1 MELLTF
7 LGTGNYNTTNY
18 TWQDQTKET
27 PYVAEALAEFLKPKK
42 IQIFV
47 TPEAKEKHSQAF
59 LNRIDPSYNSTF
71 VDIPSG
77 QSETEIWQIF
87 EAVVNAVS
95 SNTEISFDITHA
107 FRSLPL
113 LVLLAGA
120 FLQKAKNVNIR
131 GVYYGAFEVN
141 RDQPPIFDLTSA
153 IKLLDWLTA
162 TDKFLTT
169 GSAVELGNLLTT
181 IQGDFYKQNQPQKG
195 EARPTQLKGFGDK
208 ILKFSQSLEYVR
220 AMDTLDDAGKI
231 QQFSTERLSD
241 EIGVFAK
248 PFELLLNPIQEQY
261 GQFAVANSRESD
273 VKLVLEKQFL
283 LLRWYVSK
291 QLGTQAILLAR
302 EWIISAFCYLEEVDY
317 LSRDERGK
325 IEQQL
330 GKMIGLNRTLEQPII
345 TFVQDVE
352 VLSSTWSKLTEY
364 RNDIAHCQMRETGIA
379 ADNLGRY
386 IKNNLLDDLSRLFPE
401 LVI

>member
-18 TWQDQTKET
+18 TWQNQTKET
-27 PYVAEALAEFLKPKK
+27 PYVAEALAEFIEPQQIK
-42 IQIFV
+42 IFV
-47 TPEAKEKHSQAF
+47 TREAREKHSQLF
-59 LNRIDPSYNSTF
+59 LERLNPNYHCTF

-87 EAVVNAVS
+87 EAVVNAVDS
-95 SNTEISFDITHA
+95 DTKISFDITHA

-120 FLQKAKNVNIR
+120 FLQKAKNVSIQ

-153 IKLLDWLTA
+153 MKLLDWLTA
-162 TDKFLTT
+162 TDKFITT
-169 GSAVELGNLLTT
+169 GSAVELGELLTT
-181 IQGDFYKQNQPQKG
+181 IQRDFYQQNKPQKG
-195 EARPTQLKGFGDK
+195 EARPTQLQGFGDK

-220 AMDTLDDAGKI
+220 AMDALNDAARI
-231 QQFSTERLSD
+231 QEFSTERLSD

-248 PFELLLNPIQEQY
+248 PFELLLNPIQEEY
-261 GQFAVANSRESD
+261 GQFAVADSREAD
-273 VKLVLEKQFL
+273 LKLVLEKQFL

-302 EWIISAFCYLEEVDY
+302 EWIISALCYLEKVDY
-317 LSRDERGK
+317 LSREKRGT

-330 GKMIGLNRTLEQPII
+330 GKMTGKNRDLEQPIVKWI
-345 TFVQDVE
+345 QDAE
-352 VLSSTWSKLTEY
+352 VLSNTWSKLTEY

-379 ADNLGRY
+379 ANKLGRY
-386 IKNNLLDDLSRLFPE
+386 VKTNLLDELSQLFPN

>member
-27 PYVAEALAEFLKPKK
+27 PYVAEALAEFLKPNK
-42 IQIFV
+42 IKIFV
-47 TPEAKEKHSQAF
+47 TSEAREKHSQAF
-59 LNRIDPSYNSTF
+59 LKRIDSSYDCTF

-87 EAVVNAVS
+87 EAVVNAVDS
-95 SNTEISFDITHA
+95 DTEISFDITHA

-120 FLQKAKNVNIR
+120 FLQKAKNVNIQ

-220 AMDTLDDAGKI
+220 AMDTLNDAAKI
-231 QQFSTERLSD
+231 QEFSTERLSD

-273 VKLVLEKQFL
+273 LKLVLEKQVL
-283 LLRWYVSK
+283 LLRWYISK
-291 QLGTQAILLAR
+291 QLGTQSILLAR
-302 EWIISAFCYLEEVDY
+302 EWIVSAFCYLEKVDY
-317 LSRDERGK
+317 LNRDERGK

-330 GKMIGLNRTLEQPII
+330 GGMIGQNRNLKQPIVKFI
-345 TFVQDVE
+345 RDAE
-352 VLSSTWSKLTEY
+352 VLSNTWSKLTEY

-386 IKNNLLDDLSRLFPE
+386 VKNNLLDELSQLFPE